1 MRESELILNP
11 DGSIYHLNVGPGD
24 VATTIIL
31 VGDQDRVPM
40 VSRHFDHIDL
50 QQHKREFVTHTGR
63 IGQKHLSVVST
74 GIGTDNIDIALN
86 ELDALFNIDFGTR
99 TFKTVVTPLQFIRI
113 GTSGSVHPDVHLE
126 ELLVSRYAIGID
138 SLGEFYGGIGQPHEL
153 LPPWSYLAKAH
164 EFDLGFMSAPF
175 KEGITVTCPGF
186 YAAQGRTL
194 RLNPDYKLPITRLS
208 EIEIN
213 GFPITNMEMETAAI
227 YLLSEKLGHKA
238 ISFNA
243 ILAHR
248 IKNTFSKSP
257 TKVVEKS
264 IEDILTW
271 IVHV

>member
-11 DGSIYHLNVGPGD
+11 DGSIYHLNVRPGD

-50 QQHKREFVTHTGR
+50 KQYKREFVTHTGY
-63 IGQKHLSVVST
+63 IGPKHLSVVST

-86 ELDALFNIDFGTR
+86 ELDALFNIDFSTR
-99 TFKTVVTPLQFIRI
+99 TYKQELRSLEFIRI

-126 ELLVSRYAIGID
+126 DLLVSRYAVGID
-138 SLGEFYGGIGQPHEL
+138 SLGEFYGGTGQPHKL
-153 LPPWSYLAKAH
+153 LPPWSYLAKAY
-164 EFDLGFMSAPF
+164 EYDLGHLQTRI
-175 KEGITVTCPGF
+175 KEGVTITCPGF

-194 RLNPDYKLPITRLS
+194 RLHPDYKLPIERLS
-208 EIEIN
+208 EIRIN

-227 YLLSEKLGHKA
+227 YLLSQKLGHRA

-248 IKNTFSKSP
+248 IDNTFSKAT
-257 TKVVEKS
+257 TKVVERS
-264 IEDILTW
+264 IEDVLTW
-271 IVHV
+271 IVEM